1 MTTYLSI
8 TSTGGRIGRIQW
20 ANTVPFSRG
29 TIWGQVQWDTIW
41 PKTVFSER
49 MRRLVEG
56 VREAGE
62 QMAQAMQ
69 PVVRATAVIADEFG
83 RAFAAAGGVIESGP
97 SPQYWRELFDAARR
111 SRGS

>member
-20 ANTVPFSRG
+20 TNTVPFSRG

-41 PKTVFSER
+41 PKTPEDVFSER

-56 VREAGE
+56 VRVSGE
-62 QMAQAMQ
+62 QMAQVMQ
-69 PVVRATAVIADEFG
+69 PVVRATAVIAAEFG
-83 RAFAAAGGVIESGP
+83 RAFAAAAS
-97 SPQYWRELFDAARR
+97 SASAKR
-111 SRGS
+111 